1 MFYYSVLLIHYLLK
15 HNILLMLH
23 KTKIKAP
30 SLEKRKDPLQNEKFG
45 YCYMICMTVANYGNT
60 MLTSER
66 KVQGHTTRSNSE
78 FNTVLKR

>member
-1 MFYYSVLLIHYLLK
+1 MFYYSMLLIHYLLK

-30 SLEKRKDPLQNEKFG
+30 RLEKRKDPLQNEKFG
-45 YCYMICMTVANYGNT
+45 YCYMIYMTVANYGNT